1 MAKAELGWQVIRG
14 GRLAE
19 LGRRRAGHADILI
32 QDGVIR
38 EVGEN
43 IAAPEGTTVVD
54 ASGFLLH
61 PGLTNAHTHGHGG
74 LGRGQGDRW
83 SLETLLASAPW
94 VGGNRA
100 LSDKRLSVL
109 LCAAEMVAKGCTTAY
124 DLCTEIPLPS
134 VEGLDAVA
142 DAYATVGMRAV
153 VAPMVADRSLY
164 EAIPGLMDAL
174 PDHLRR
180 EAEKIRLRPWQETI
194 AVMDAALRN
203 WRWNSEDIRFAVAP
217 TIPHHCTKEFLCG
230 CRDLARKY
238 EVGMHSHVAESKVQA
253 LVGMQSYGM
262 TLARYMDSLGLVGP
276 QFTVAHGVWLDDDD
290 LRMLADRGA
299 SIAHNPASNMK
310 LGNGMFR
317 LKRALDFGVNVGLGT
332 DGVTSGDN
340 SNMYEAMRLAA
351 FVSHVQ
357 KPDPSA
363 WATAEQVFE
372 AGTLGSAKAA
382 GFTDIGAIA
391 PGMKADIVFLDLV
404 TPHWMPH
411 NATFNQMI
419 HAEDATG
426 VRHVMIGGRFV
437 YRDRKHTMLDMAKL
451 AAEAEEARDRLDAAN
466 AQQKAL
472 FELLE
477 PVVASFCSGLA
488 ARPYH
493 LSRYMCDAPNSGV

>member
-1 MAKAELGWQVIRG
+1 MAKAEPGWQVIRG
-14 GRLAE
+14 GRLADPS
-19 LGRRRAGHADILI
+19 RRRAGHVDILI

-38 EVGEN
+38 ELGEN
-43 IAAPEGTTVVD
+43 LAAPEGATLVD

-61 PGLTNAHTHGHGG
+61 PGLINAHTHGHGG

-94 VGGNRA
+94 VGGSRA

-124 DLCTEIPLPS
+124 DLCTEVPLPS

-142 DAYATVGMRAV
+142 DAYATLGMRAV

-164 EAIPGLMDAL
+164 EAIPGLLDAL
-174 PDHLRR
+174 PDKLRLQ
-180 EAEKIRLRPWQETI
+180 AEKIRLRPWQETI

-203 WRWNSEDIRFAVAP
+203 WRWNAQDIRFAVAP
-217 TIPHHCTKEFLCG
+217 TIPHHCTREFLCG
-230 CRDLARKY
+230 CRDLAR
-238 EVGMHSHVAESKVQA
+238 EHGVGLHSHVAESKVQA
-253 LVGMQSYGM
+253 VVGMQSYGM
-262 TLARYMDSLGLVGP
+262 TLARYMDSLGLIGP
-276 QFTVAHGVWLDDDD
+276 QFTVAHGVWLDDED

-317 LKRALDFGVNVGLGT
+317 LKRALDLGVNVGLGT
-332 DGVTSGDN
+332 DGVSSGDN

-351 FVSHVQ
+351 FTSHVQ
-357 KPDPSA
+357 TPDPSA
-363 WATAEQVFE
+363 WATAEQVYL
-372 AGTLGSAKAA
+372 AGTQGSARAA

-411 NATFNQMI
+411 NATLNQMV
-419 HAEDATG
+419 HAEDATA

-437 YRDRKHTMLDMAKL
+437 YRDGRHTMLDMARL

-466 AQQKAL
+466 AEHRAL
-472 FELLE
+472 FDLLE
-477 PVVASFCSGLA
+477 PVVSSFCSGLA

-493 LSRYMCDAPNSGV
+493 LSRYMCDAPNSGI

>member
-1 MAKAELGWQVIRG
+1 MAKAEPGWQLIRG
-14 GRLAE
+14 GRVVE
-19 LGRRRAGHADILI
+19 VTRRRAAQADILI

-38 EVGEN
+38 AVGEN
-43 IAAPEGTTVVD
+43 LDAPEGTAIVD
-54 ASGFLLH
+54 ASGYLLH

-94 VGGNRA
+94 VGGSRA
-100 LSDKRLSVL
+100 LSDKRLSAL
-109 LCAAEMVAKGCTTAY
+109 LCAAEMVAKGCTCAY

-153 VAPMVADRSLY
+153 IAPMVADRSLY

-174 PDHLRR
+174 PDRLRR
-180 EAEKIRLRPWQETI
+180 EAEKIKLRPWQETI

-203 WRWNSEDIRFAVAP
+203 WRWNAEDIRFAVAP
-217 TIPHHCTKEFLCG
+217 TIPHHCTQEFLCG
-230 CRDLARKY
+230 CRDLALKY
-238 EVGMHSHVAESKVQA
+238 EVGVHTHVAESKVQA
-253 LVGMQSYGM
+253 LVGMQRYGT

-290 LRMLADRGA
+290 LRLLADRGA

-317 LKRALDFGVNVGLGT
+317 LKRAIDLGVNVGIGT

-351 FVSHVQ
+351 FTSHVQ
-357 KPDPSA
+357 TPDPRA
-363 WATAEQVFE
+363 WATAEQVYL
-372 AGTLGSAKAA
+372 AGTLGSARAA
-382 GFTDIGAIA
+382 GFLDIGAIE
-391 PGMKADIVFLDLV
+391 PDMKADLVFLDLV

-411 NATFNQMI
+411 NATLNQMI
-419 HAEDATG
+419 HAEDSTA

-437 YRDRKHTMLDMAKL
+437 YRDGKHTTLDMARL
-451 AAEAEEARDRLDAAN
+451 AAEAEEARDRLEAAN
-466 AQQKAL
+466 AEQKTL
-472 FELLE
+472 FDALE